1 MGKRS
6 YAEKLYKNFDFVY
19 DLENENLENIKNH
32 SGLILILNLQA
43 GVKNLLQKNQN
54 VLETF
59 ENKLEILRNS
69 ILTGDEISSGV
80 IPVSKFER
88 QWRDETG
95 KLYQFLAGEADIV
108 DRIFAG
114 LPLRLKNKREEKN

>member
-19 DLENENLENIKNH
+19 DLENYNLENLNH
-32 SGLILILNLQA
+32 SGIFLILNLQT
-43 GVKNLLQKNQN
+43 GVKNFLKENKNA
-54 VLETF
+54 LEIF
-59 ENKLEILRNS
+59 ENKLEFLRNS
-69 ILTGDEISSGV
+69 ILIGDEISSGV

-95 KLYQFLAGEADIV
+95 KLYQFLASEADIV

-114 LPLRLKNKREEKN
+114 LPLRLKG